1 MPQQL
6 GQFDVMEHTCALTA
20 CACCTSLMCTEP
32 AAIAT
37 VCVGPTDCHYFVL
50 MSLKV
55 ATDCLYF
62 MSISLNHSRG
72 RLPLIS
78 FVVALALKHP
88 HTTTITTATTTIKY
102 QH

>member
-1 MPQQL
+1 
-6 GQFDVMEHTCALTA
+6 
-20 CACCTSLMCTEP
+20 
-32 AAIAT
+32 
-37 VCVGPTDCHYFVL
+37 